1 MHAFAASA
9 FPDHARATGVAWM
22 HSASKL
28 GTILAGLLGG
38 PMIGAG
44 WVVRAIFLSFAVPL
58 VIATGASPSW
68 PTGPGPRPDCEKG
81 TDIE

>member
-22 HSASKL
+22 HLAGKH
-28 GTILAGLLGG
+28 GAILAGLLGG
-38 PMIGAG
+38 LMIGAG
-44 WVVRAIFLSFAVPL
+44 WVIGAIFLSFAVPL
-58 VIATGASPSW
+58 VIAAGAFALLAYR
-68 PTGPGPRPDCEKG
+68 TRPRPDCEKG

>member
-1 MHAFAASA
+1 
-9 FPDHARATGVAWM
+9 M
-22 HSASKL
+22 HSAGNF